1 MSFFFL
7 PHCTVSIHLI
17 IMGQLPGDTKPAVAV
32 AWAAVDV
39 PLYATDYL
47 SSCTVNKGD
56 LRCGKNL
63 YSIDLLQ
70 L

>member
-1 MSFFFL
+1 
-7 PHCTVSIHLI
+7 
-17 IMGQLPGDTKPAVAV
+17 MGQLPGDTKPAAAV
-32 AWAAVDV
+32 AWAAADV

-47 SSCTVNKGD
+47 CSCTVNKGD

-63 YSIDLLQ
+63 YSIDSLQ